1 MINVLIVEDE
11 RLVQE
16 AFKKYIESRS
26 DKYKLIDS
34 IINADNAEIICLNQ
48 KIDLI
53 LMDVCTSNNSS
64 GLEAAKKIKNK
75 CPNIKIIIVTSAPE
89 FRFIDKAKKANV
101 DSFWYKDS
109 SKEELLSIM
118 DKTMDGEKIFPDKT
132 PSIKIGNA
140 RSEEFTKTEL
150 EILLHLVTGIS
161 TSEIASK
168 MNISINTAKWHIK
181 NLMEKTNSSSRTQ
194 LAIYASK
201 ARLVL
206 PEY

>member
-1 MINVLIVEDE
+1 
-11 RLVQE
+11 
-16 AFKKYIESRS
+16 
-26 DKYKLIDS
+26 
-34 IINADNAEIICLNQ
+34 
-48 KIDLI
+48 
-53 LMDVCTSNNSS
+53 
-64 GLEAAKKIKNK
+64 
-75 CPNIKIIIVTSAPE
+75 
-89 FRFIDKAKKANV
+89 
-101 DSFWYKDS
+101 
-109 SKEELLSIM
+109 
-118 DKTMDGEKIFPDKT
+118 MDGEKIFPDKT